1 MIKFFRKIR
10 YDLIGKNKTGKYLKY
25 AIGEVLLVV
34 IGILIALS
42 INNWN
47 NNRQNN
53 IKKIEI
59 YTSMKNELQ
68 SINKSLLV
76 ENNKHK
82 DIYNNCKIFLEMIYS
97 QKNKHFKTSLHKNFW
112 GIFRL
117 PGENITFQSYQNILN
132 TNKLELIK
140 DKNILFKLGEISTA
154 IQGKKVAIDWQ
165 NSQWNTINQPFLN
178 NYVEMTEFAFQDN
191 SKIITIPQNNEFKTD
206 FQSLYKSQEFRNIIY
221 NRLLA
226 ADDIHRANARLI
238 KIINET
244 IISLNNKLK

>member
-1 MIKFFRKIR
+1 MEQ
-10 YDLIGKNKTGKYLKY
+10 NKTGKYLKY
-25 AIGEVLLVV
+25 AIGEIMLVV
-34 IGILIALS
+34 IGILIAIS

-47 NNRQNN
+47 TNRQNN

-76 ENNKHK
+76 ENNRHK
-82 DIYNNCKIFLEMIYS
+82 DVYNKCKIFLEMIYS
-97 QKNKHFKTSLHKNFW
+97 QKNKHFKDSLHKNFW
-112 GIFRL
+112 GMFVLAGR
-117 PGENITFQSYQNILN
+117 NITFQSYQNILN

-140 DKNILFKLGEISTA
+140 DKNILFKLGEVSTA
-154 IQGKKVAIDWQ
+154 IQVKKMVLDWQ

-178 NYVEMTEFAFQDN
+178 NYVEMAEFAFLDN
-191 SKIITIPQNNEFKTD
+191 SKIITIPQNNVFKTD
-206 FQSLYKSQEFRNIIY
+206 FQSLYKNQEFRNIIY

-226 ADDIHRANARLI
+226 ADDIHSSNAQLI

-244 IISLNNKLK
+244 IISLDNKLKKY